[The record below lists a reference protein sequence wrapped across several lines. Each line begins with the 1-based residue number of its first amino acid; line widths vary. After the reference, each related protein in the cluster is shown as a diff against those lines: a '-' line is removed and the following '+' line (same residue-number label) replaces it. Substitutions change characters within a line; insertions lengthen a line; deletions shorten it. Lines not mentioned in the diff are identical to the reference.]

1 MSSIA
6 ADADANWLGR
16 NSAVE
21 AIAQYGTKADLEKL
35 QKTVETNTGDD
46 NQSHVLNKIKEKL
59 EKNK

>member
-46 NQSHVLNKIKEKL
+46 NQSMC
-59 EKNK
+59 